1 MEDEKKIKKLLHLLE
16 HTEEHFEIII
26 NLMKELNLNA
36 EGYEKL
42 YDTLKNENEKLKKEL
57 SN

>member
-1 MEDEKKIKKLLHLLE
+1 MEEKKVKKLLHLLE

-42 YDTLKNENEKLKKEL
+42 YEELKKENEKLKKEL
-57 SN
+57 PN